1 MNLSLTSSPTASN
14 FFDHVSELESFGN
27 YPFVLETL
35 SPNEKFD
42 VHFSR
47 IKEQVFEDFESSP
60 QRQGSVSFQAEPA
73 FEIEKTLDFDSV
85 EAPRPSCHPSFPI
98 LTEKFSLKRTKDFK
112 SDSDEPVLQASP
124 CYEAKIG
131 FYRSLHKEKEEFRT
145 SAMSLVSFIQEKMT
159 KGESCCLFS
168 SVKFARGSSN
178 LEWRKA
184 VTCRK
189 DTQKKAQSSSIESR
203 FRKIAA
209 LKEKGRSFFIV
220 WHELIV
226 AKPVPDNLSE
236 FYFAFIYYFV
246 ANFSQ
251 N

>member
-159 KGESCCLFS
+159 KGELLPLFECEICQR
-168 SVKFARGSSN
+168 KFKSG
-178 LEWRKA
+178 
-184 VTCRK
+184 
-189 DTQKKAQSSSIESR
+189 
-203 FRKIAA
+203 
-209 LKEKGRSFFIV
+209 
-220 WHELIV
+220 V
-226 AKPVPDNLSE
+226 AKGGHMSKRHPKESTKFKHRVEVSKNRSPERKRSKFLHSL
-236 FYFAFIYYFV
+236 A
-246 ANFSQ
+246 
-251 N
+251 